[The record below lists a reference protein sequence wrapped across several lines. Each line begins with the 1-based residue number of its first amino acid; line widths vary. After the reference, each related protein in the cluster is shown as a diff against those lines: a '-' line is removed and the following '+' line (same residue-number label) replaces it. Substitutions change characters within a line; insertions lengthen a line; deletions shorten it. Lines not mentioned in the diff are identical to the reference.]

1 MDYYFAD
8 RNLAIEQVMALV
20 ETPVDEDDETSCW
33 LWLGPIGSTG
43 YGTILLEGERYQ
55 AHRIVYELLEHELP
69 AGMNLRHRCPIPLCV
84 RPSHLYYYGTK
95 ESNMPRGVKTEARTK
110 AEILS
115 LAQADPPSK
124 PDVIATELGVSLNT
138 VYRVLREANLIGAIL
153 SPERAHLSVEATAK
167 MIERYLANE
176 DVATLLQEYS
186 LSQATFYR
194 LLRDNNVPTRGE
206 LAQEQ
211 RRRALDDAI
220 NMYRQGIK
228 IWRITQVTG
237 ISGYKLNKAIHDR
250 DVPMRRADY
259 GMGKQL
265 EAVEAA
271 LNGHDGPALG
281 PTVKL
286 DPALADG
293 SSR

>member
-1 MDYYFAD
+1 MDFYFAD

-20 ETPVDEDDETSCW
+20 ETPTDEDSNDCW
-33 LWLGPIGSTG
+33 IWLGPISATG
-43 YGTILLEGERYQ
+43 YGTILLEGQRYQ

-69 AGMNLRHRCPIPLCV
+69 PGMNLRHSCPVPLCV
-84 RPSHLYYYGTK
+84 KPGHLYYYGTK

-115 LAQADPPSK
+115 LAQSDPPSK
-124 PDVIATELGVSLNT
+124 PDAIATELGVSLNT
-138 VYRVLREANLIGAIL
+138 VYRVLREANLIGAL
-153 SPERAHLSVEATAK
+153 LAPERAHLSQEATAK
-167 MIERYLANE
+167 LIEEYLSNA
-176 DVATLLQEYS
+176 DVAELMKQYS
-186 LSQATFYR
+186 LSQASFYR
-194 LLRDNNVPTRGE
+194 LLRDNDVPTRSE

-220 NMYRQGIK
+220 SMYRQGIK

-265 EAVEAA
+265 DEVEAA
-271 LNGHDGPALG
+271 LASE
-281 PTVKL
+281 
-286 DPALADG
+286 A
-293 SSR
+293 